1 MPPTDSD
8 GLLSDITESSDR
20 YQVVPSIDDDS
31 QVTEQNAL
39 AVEPTSDSVE
49 DQPALSKPPHPILML
64 LFRVMKFIM
73 LPFCKILFAPA
84 AQKTFVKT
92 TVMVVTISWIVVT
105 SIVAYIMFYNQY
117 VPPITHVQPIWFHY
131 KALQGPTAWVD
142 IRSMPLRHEQV
153 YDVSVQL
160 HVPTSDANF
169 DIGNFMIDLGLN
181 AQNGSVI
188 LHSSRP
194 GILRYQSQTQRIMR
208 VFAKALP
215 LLVGLTEESQVIT
228 IKLSR
233 AVDSVSVA
241 ISDPRIQIYD
251 AKLMI
256 LANFK
261 GLRYYM
267 YFHSIL
273 TALAFIFTFASIEFI
288 FATVAWKAF
297 GENMWRTLSKFLL
310 ENERAAAEDGD
321 ESSSQNDHRSEE
333 SKEDEELERL
343 DQGDDIPSVSDESL
357 SVKSD

>member
-1 MPPTDSD
+1 MHPTDSD
-8 GLLSDITESSDR
+8 GLLSDNAESSDL
-20 YQVVPSIDDDS
+20 YQVVPSSDDDDS
-31 QVTEQNAL
+31 QETEQNVL
-39 AVEPTSDSVE
+39 AVEPADGSVE
-49 DQPALSKPPHPILML
+49 EEEAPPRPPHPVLML
-64 LFRVMKFIM
+64 LFRVIKFIM
-73 LPFCKILFAPA
+73 LPFCRIFFAPA

-92 TVMVVTISWIVVT
+92 TVMVVTISWIIVT

-117 VPPITHVQPIWFHY
+117 VPPITHVQPIWFNY
-131 KALQGPTAWVD
+131 KPLQGPKALID

-153 YDVSVQL
+153 YDVSIQL
-160 HVPTSDANF
+160 HVPTSDTNF
-169 DIGNFMIDLGLN
+169 DIGNFMIDLDLN

-228 IKLSR
+228 IKLIDDFMELKSR
-233 AVDSVSVA
+233 AVDSVFVA

-273 TALAFIFTFASIEFI
+273 TALAFICTFATIEFV
-288 FATVAWKAF
+288 FATIAWKGF
-297 GENMWRTLSKFLL
+297 GENIWRKLSKFLL
-310 ENERAAAEDGD
+310 ESERPVE
-321 ESSSQNDHRSEE
+321 EPSLQNDQKSEGT
-333 SKEDEELERL
+333 EEEQ
-343 DQGDDIPSVSDESL
+343 DQL
-357 SVKSD
+357 